1 MSGVVYLF
9 SSSIRLTAI
18 TISLLARLCGAPL
31 TTGLFIGTP
40 AESSRVVFAAGVP
53 HYSEPNLD
61 LDATESVGQF
71 LDGRGF
77 LLAHLRAAEAQKA
90 PFFGGLR
97 DLLRHSD
104 QPLLEPLGLF
114 GFGFLIDE
122 RRHLP
127 HALDPI
133 TLDLIRRFAFQFS
146 RGAQLPGS
154 RFDASHHSLDE
165 LVG

>member
-1 MSGVVYLF
+1 MMSGVRYPF
-9 SSSIRLTAI
+9 ASSIRLTAI
-18 TISLLARLCGAPL
+18 TISLLARLSGAPL

-40 AESSRVVFAAGVP
+40 SRIRRAVP
-53 HYSEPNLD
+53 HSYEPNRD
-61 LDATESVGQF
+61 FAATESGGQF

-90 PFFGGLR
+90 PFFGGLC

-104 QPLLEPLGLF
+104 QPLLKPLGLF

-122 RRHLP
+122 RGHLP
-127 HALDPI
+127 HAFDPI

-146 RGAQLPGS
+146 RGAQLSGS
-154 RFDASHHSLDE
+154 RFDVSHQSLDE